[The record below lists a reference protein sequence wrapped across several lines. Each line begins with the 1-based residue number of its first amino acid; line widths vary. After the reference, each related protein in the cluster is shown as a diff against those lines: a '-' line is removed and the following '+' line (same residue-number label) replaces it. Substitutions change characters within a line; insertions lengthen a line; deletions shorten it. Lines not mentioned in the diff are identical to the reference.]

1 LKAYSEL
8 VDPKIQQENF
18 DSQSE
23 ALERW
28 DEEATSWDDDFVLAM
43 EYGMPCQSGWG
54 MWIDRVVSL
63 LTEQEN
69 LRDVVLFP
77 TMKSE
82 KKQEESKKEE
92 K

>member
-1 LKAYSEL
+1 
-8 VDPKIQQENF
+8 
-18 DSQSE
+18 
-23 ALERW
+23 
-28 DEEATSWDDDFVLAM
+28 M

-54 MWIDRVVSL
+54 MGIDRIVSL

-77 TMKSE
+77 IMKSE

-92 K
+92 EPKKEEK

>member
-1 LKAYSEL
+1 
-8 VDPKIQQENF
+8 
-18 DSQSE
+18 
-23 ALERW
+23 
-28 DEEATSWDDDFVLAM
+28 M
-43 EYGMPCQSGWG
+43 
-54 MWIDRVVSL
+54 VSL

>member
-1 LKAYSEL
+1 
-8 VDPKIQQENF
+8 
-18 DSQSE
+18 
-23 ALERW
+23 
-28 DEEATSWDDDFVLAM
+28 M
-43 EYGMPCQSGWG
+43 
-54 MWIDRVVSL
+54 VSL

-82 KKQEESKKEE
+82 KKQEEAKAEE